1 MRCLVDRELG
11 LCDAFIDG
19 VLMEEVPGKG
29 EVRSDLMSV
38 ADMCDAVE
46 EKQTV
51 ESMMALMTKVA
62 NLLTRVSQQ
71 KPRRRN
77 CAALKRETNI
87 SPCLAKCCP
96 SRYRRQ
102 VHWSAL
108 GGCEQGY
115 EGGAESKGQAGWS
128 RICSWRTKG

>member
-62 NLLTRVSQQ
+62 NLLTRVPQE
-71 KPRRRN
+71 KPGRRR
-77 CAALKRETNI
+77 CAALKRDKYITMF
-87 SPCLAKCCP
+87 AKCCP

-115 EGGAESKGQAGWS
+115 EGGAESKEQA
-128 RICSWRTKG
+128 SW